1 MKFLKSKILFYII
14 FVLML
19 YCLYGWSK
27 KDGTKV
33 TLEESKIQIDNEFKE
48 NKDDPDYIEYL
59 KVYNDYMKEL
69 DKNKKYDLIVG
80 VISGAFIVYYLK
92 NNLKS

>member
-1 MKFLKSKILFYII
+1 
-14 FVLML
+14 ML